1 MKIAEYQQM
10 MDYLTGPRERFN
22 GGGSVRNKTIL
33 PKKKP
38 EEEVKKRKIKNFEKL
53 RSVLENPEEVKKMI
67 DKPKRGLVDEPGSYA
82 GYTDDEAKK
91 IFGKLLKDKQWS
103 KLSRQEKTNLK
114 NEFDRRGQGIKARK
128 PGAQTPEKL
137 KQIADDYLK
146 SINTALKNE
155 DLSKITLFKEYLE
168 TNYPNE
174 ANSIAAA
181 YRDKGVKKPTR
192 EALYNARQ
200 KLASKL
206 VIRPKLTSQDIFKK
220 LISGPKKSFVDI
232 PGIDVKKLPKFKFNF
247 NPRKGGESSKLKVQK
262 ELDKLLKSKIITNK
276 LNNNVLPTISDVSK
290 VLKSDATKSSTRL
303 LNLADEIQNLNYSS
317 VIKDKAKNYID
328 SSNIRQGGGEARK
341 IYERRLRSMLNLD
354 TALPQLRETIVGKIS
369 NIIPQLKGLINVD
382 EVGSLTASMRRGSG
396 PYAIFGQILGSEFN
410 QGVKGVKIDNVK
422 SIAQRTINSLPID
435 SSERLEEIKKY
446 NAKVDAFETEA
457 NKNNPIKKVKGQK
470 ISLKPPSE
478 TIKNKKVYNQYKD
491 LFDDHYKKYG
501 YSFEVSA
508 DTDSIPDIAKKLDNK
523 SFQNTVKNRFT
534 KLIGKGGK
542 FGALVGLGTLA
553 GTGFALA
560 DQPGVQEAAESF
572 PTKTEA
578 GAGLAAA
585 TVGTKTGRSL
595 FSKAFK
601 GLDRFLLRPLTAIEA
616 PTLAVPQSLYQT
628 YKLGSDIAKNQQTDV
643 SAADITLPTSLSS
656 AAASKKFGLDLF
668 ANNAGF
674 IKKFLRAGLS
684 PRAVSLLSRG
694 SVFATPFIETGIQG
708 YNAYKA
714 LKEADKKADIS
725 EPRVDTALGKA
736 PISYYN
742 KIMSELPAVDR
753 FGAAG
758 GGIMKMA
765 GKSSGPA
772 PESGPTPQGL
782 DFLMKRGR

>member
-67 DKPKRGLVDEPGSYA
+67 DKPKRGLVDEPGSYS
-82 GYTDDEAKK
+82 GRRKRAK
-91 IFGKLLKDKQWS
+91 G
-103 KLSRQEKTNLK
+103 
-114 NEFDRRGQGIKARK
+114 EFDIKI
-128 PGAQTPEKL
+128 EKL
-137 KQIADDYLK
+137 KKIKNDYLK
-146 SINTALKNE
+146 FVKDSLKKG
-155 DLSKITLFKEYLE
+155 DLSKVGLFREYVRKNYPERFNAIYSAYGDRKIPRPNKEVLFKARNTLAKKLVV
-168 TNYPNE
+168 NPNLTLKQITFKLTGGLY
-174 ANSIAAA
+174 ASL
-181 YRDKGVKKPTR
+181 KGVPG
-192 EALYNARQ
+192 LN
-200 KLASKL
+200 
-206 VIRPKLTSQDIFKK
+206 
-220 LISGPKKSFVDI
+220 VDS
-232 PGIDVKKLPKFKFNF
+232 LPKPKYKTELGQGLAKKV
-247 NPRKGGESSKLKVQK
+247 KGEVDQ
-262 ELDKLLKSKIITNK
+262 LLKSKIITDKLKANK
-276 LNNNVLPTISDVSK
+276 FPTISDVSK
-290 VLKSDATKSSTRL
+290 VLKSDPTVSETRL
-303 LNLADEIQNLNYSS
+303 TDLANTLQDSSSSQKIKNLASNYLEQTTDQRTPGG
-317 VIKDKAKNYID
+317 KKARYL
-328 SSNIRQGGGEARK
+328 
-341 IYERRLRSMLNLD
+341 YERRFKDLMNLETTLPNIRRNILN
-354 TALPQLRETIVGKIS
+354 KIT
-369 NIIPQLKGLINVD
+369 NFIPQLKGLLSVD
-382 EVGSLTASMRRGSG
+382 EIGSLTASMRRGSG
-396 PYAIFGQILGSEFN
+396 PYAIFGQVLGSDFN
-410 QGVKGVKIDNVK
+410 EVAKGNTIDGIK
-422 SIAQRTINSLPID
+422 SLTQKKINSLPID
-435 SSERLEEIKKY
+435 SPERLKEIKKY
-446 NAKVDAFETEA
+446 NAKVDAFEAEA
-457 NKNNPIKKVKGQK
+457 NKNNPTKKVKGQK

-501 YSFEVSA
+501 YSFEVAA

-523 SFQNTVKNRFT
+523 AFQKTIKNRFT
-534 KLIGKGGK
+534 KLISKGGK
-542 FGALVGLGTLA
+542 FGALVAAGTLA

-560 DQPGVQEAAESF
+560 DQPDTATELVDEVALTKGPTGF

-578 GAGLAAA
+578 GAALAAA
-585 TVGTKTGRSL
+585 TAGTKTGRSL

-616 PTLAVPQSLYQT
+616 PTLAIPQSLYQT
-628 YKLGSDIAKNQQTDV
+628 YKLGSDIAKGQQTGV

-656 AAASKKFGLDLF
+656 FAASKKFGLDLF
-668 ANNAGF
+668 ADNAGR
-674 IKKFLRAGLS
+674 IRRFLRG
-684 PRAVSLLSRG
+684 PFTQTGIRALSRG
-694 SVFATPFIETGIQG
+694 SVFATPFIEAGIQG

-742 KIMSELPAVDR
+742 KIMSQLPAVDR

>member
-1 MKIAEYQQM
+1 MKIAEYRQM
-10 MDYLTGPRERFN
+10 MEYLTRPGFN
-22 GGGSVRNKTIL
+22 GGGSVRNKTVL

-38 EEEVKKRKIKNFEKL
+38 EEEVKKRKIKNFEKAKPA
-53 RSVLENPEEVKKMI
+53 LENPKEVKEMI

-103 KLSRQEKTNLK
+103 KLSKQEKKNLK
-114 NEFDRRGQGIKARK
+114 NEFDRREKGTKARK
-128 PGAQTPEKL
+128 PSAQTPEKL

-220 LISGPKKSFVDI
+220 LISGPKVSFVDI

-290 VLKSDATKSSTRL
+290 VLKSDPTKSSTRL

-396 PYAIFGQILGSEFN
+396 PYAIFGQVLGSEFN
-410 QGVKGVKIDNVK
+410 QEVKGVKIDSIK
-422 SIAQRTINSLPID
+422 SVSQKKINSLPVN

-446 NAKVDAFETEA
+446 NAKVDAFEAEA
-457 NKNNPIKKVKGQK
+457 NKNNPTKKVKGQK

-523 SFQNTVKNRFT
+523 SFQNTIKNRFT

-572 PTKTEA
+572 PTKTAA

-585 TVGTKTGRSL
+585 TVGTKTGRDL
-595 FSKAFK
+595 FSKGFK
-601 GLDRFLLRPLTAIEA
+601 GFDRFLLRPLTAIEA
-616 PTLAVPQSLYQT
+616 PAAALPQSAFQAG
-628 YKLGSDIAKNQQTDV
+628 KLIGDVKRGEQTDV
-643 SAADITLPTSLSS
+643 KGMDITLPTSLSS
-656 AAASKKFGLDLF
+656 LAASKKFGLNLF
-668 ANNAGF
+668 ADNAGRM
-674 IKKFLRAGLS
+674 KKFLRAGLS

-694 SVFATPFIETGIQG
+694 SVFATPIIETGIQG
-708 YNAYKA
+708 YNAMKA
-714 LKEADKKADIS
+714 LQDARRNAS
-725 EPRVDTALGKA
+725 VFEPRVDTALGEA

-742 KIMSELPAVDR
+742 KIMSELPEVDR
-753 FGAAG
+753 SGAAG

>member
-67 DKPKRGLVDEPGSYA
+67 DKPKRGLVDEPGSYS
-82 GYTDDEAKK
+82 GRRKRAK
-91 IFGKLLKDKQWS
+91 G
-103 KLSRQEKTNLK
+103 
-114 NEFDRRGQGIKARK
+114 EFDIKI
-128 PGAQTPEKL
+128 EKL
-137 KQIADDYLK
+137 KKIKNDYLK
-146 SINTALKNE
+146 FVKDSLKKG
-155 DLSKITLFKEYLE
+155 DLSKVGLFREYVRKNYPERFNAIYSAYGDRKIPRPNKEVLFKARNILAKKLVV
-168 TNYPNE
+168 NPNLTLKQITFKLTGGLY
-174 ANSIAAA
+174 ASL
-181 YRDKGVKKPTR
+181 KGVPG
-192 EALYNARQ
+192 LN
-200 KLASKL
+200 
-206 VIRPKLTSQDIFKK
+206 
-220 LISGPKKSFVDI
+220 VDS
-232 PGIDVKKLPKFKFNF
+232 LPKPKYKTELGQGLAKKV
-247 NPRKGGESSKLKVQK
+247 KGEVDQ
-262 ELDKLLKSKIITNK
+262 LLKSKIITDKLKANK
-276 LNNNVLPTISDVSK
+276 FPTISDVSK
-290 VLKSDATKSSTRL
+290 VLKSDPTVSETRL
-303 LNLADEIQNLNYSS
+303 TDLANTLQDSSSSQKIKNLASNYLEQTTDQRTPGG
-317 VIKDKAKNYID
+317 KKARYL
-328 SSNIRQGGGEARK
+328 
-341 IYERRLRSMLNLD
+341 YERRFKDLMNLETTLPNIRRNILN
-354 TALPQLRETIVGKIS
+354 KIT
-369 NIIPQLKGLINVD
+369 NFIPQLKGLLSVD
-382 EVGSLTASMRRGSG
+382 EIGSLTASMRRGSG
-396 PYAIFGQILGSEFN
+396 PYAIFGQVLGSDFN
-410 QGVKGVKIDNVK
+410 EVAKGNTIDGIK
-422 SIAQRTINSLPID
+422 SLTQKKINSLPID
-435 SSERLEEIKKY
+435 SPERLKEIKKY
-446 NAKVDAFETEA
+446 NAKVDAFEAEA
-457 NKNNPIKKVKGQK
+457 NKNNPTKKVKGQK

-501 YSFEVSA
+501 YSFEVAA

-523 SFQNTVKNRFT
+523 AFQKTIKNRFT
-534 KLIGKGGK
+534 KLISKGGK
-542 FGALVGLGTLA
+542 FGALVAAGTLA

-560 DQPGVQEAAESF
+560 DQPDTATELVDEVALTKGPTGF

-578 GAGLAAA
+578 GAALAAA
-585 TVGTKTGRSL
+585 TAGTKTGRSL

-616 PTLAVPQSLYQT
+616 PTLAIPQSLYQT
-628 YKLGSDIAKNQQTDV
+628 YKLGSDIAKGQQTGV

-656 AAASKKFGLDLF
+656 FAASKKFGLDLF
-668 ANNAGF
+668 ADNAGR
-674 IKKFLRAGLS
+674 IRRFLRG
-684 PRAVSLLSRG
+684 PFTQTGIRALSRG
-694 SVFATPFIETGIQG
+694 SVFATPFIEAGIQG

-742 KIMSELPAVDR
+742 KIMSQLPAVDR

-782 DFLMKRGR
+782 DFLMKRGRQY

>member
-67 DKPKRGLVDEPGSYA
+67 DKPKRGLVDEPGSYS
-82 GYTDDEAKK
+82 GRRKRAK
-91 IFGKLLKDKQWS
+91 G
-103 KLSRQEKTNLK
+103 
-114 NEFDRRGQGIKARK
+114 EFDIKI
-128 PGAQTPEKL
+128 EKL
-137 KQIADDYLK
+137 KKIKNDYLK
-146 SINTALKNE
+146 FVKDSLKKG
-155 DLSKITLFKEYLE
+155 DLSKVGLFREYVRKNYPERFNAIYSAYGDRKIPRPNKEVLFKARNTLAKKLVV
-168 TNYPNE
+168 NPNLTLKQITFKLTGGLY
-174 ANSIAAA
+174 ASL
-181 YRDKGVKKPTR
+181 KGVPG
-192 EALYNARQ
+192 LN
-200 KLASKL
+200 
-206 VIRPKLTSQDIFKK
+206 
-220 LISGPKKSFVDI
+220 VDS
-232 PGIDVKKLPKFKFNF
+232 LPKPKYKTELGQGLAKKV
-247 NPRKGGESSKLKVQK
+247 KGEVDQ
-262 ELDKLLKSKIITNK
+262 LLKSKIITDKLKANK
-276 LNNNVLPTISDVSK
+276 FPTISDVSK
-290 VLKSDATKSSTRL
+290 VLKSDPTVSETRL
-303 LNLADEIQNLNYSS
+303 TDLANTLQDSSSSQKIKNLASNYLEQTTDQRTPGG
-317 VIKDKAKNYID
+317 KKARYL
-328 SSNIRQGGGEARK
+328 
-341 IYERRLRSMLNLD
+341 YERRFKDLMNLETTLPNIRRNILN
-354 TALPQLRETIVGKIS
+354 KIT
-369 NIIPQLKGLINVD
+369 NFIPQLKGLLSVD
-382 EVGSLTASMRRGSG
+382 EIGSLTASMRRGSG
-396 PYAIFGQILGSEFN
+396 PYAIFGQVLGSDFN
-410 QGVKGVKIDNVK
+410 EVAKGNTIDGIK
-422 SIAQRTINSLPID
+422 SLTQKKINSLPID
-435 SSERLEEIKKY
+435 SPERLKEIKKY
-446 NAKVDAFETEA
+446 NAKVDAFEAEA
-457 NKNNPIKKVKGQK
+457 NKNNPTKKVKGQK

-501 YSFEVSA
+501 YSFEVAA

-523 SFQNTVKNRFT
+523 AFQKTIKNRFT
-534 KLIGKGGK
+534 KLISKGGK
-542 FGALVGLGTLA
+542 FGALVAAGTLA

-560 DQPGVQEAAESF
+560 DQPDTATELVDEVALTKGPTGF

-578 GAGLAAA
+578 GAALAAA
-585 TVGTKTGRSL
+585 TAGTKTGRSL

-616 PTLAVPQSLYQT
+616 PTLAIPQSLYQT
-628 YKLGSDIAKNQQTDV
+628 YKLGSDIAKGQQTGV

-656 AAASKKFGLDLF
+656 FAASKKFGLDLF
-668 ANNAGF
+668 ADNAGR
-674 IKKFLRAGLS
+674 IRRFLRG
-684 PRAVSLLSRG
+684 PFTQTGIRALSRG
-694 SVFATPFIETGIQG
+694 SVFATPFIEAGIQG

-742 KIMSELPAVDR
+742 KIMSQLPAVDR

-782 DFLMKRGR
+782 DFLMKRGRQY

>member
-67 DKPKRGLVDEPGSYA
+67 DKPKRGLVDEPGSYS
-82 GYTDDEAKK
+82 GRRKRAK
-91 IFGKLLKDKQWS
+91 G
-103 KLSRQEKTNLK
+103 
-114 NEFDRRGQGIKARK
+114 EFDIKI
-128 PGAQTPEKL
+128 EKL
-137 KQIADDYLK
+137 KKIKNDYLK
-146 SINTALKNE
+146 FVKDSLKKG
-155 DLSKITLFKEYLE
+155 DLSKVGLFREYVRKNYPERFNAIYSAYGDRKIPRPNKEVLFKARNILAKKLVV
-168 TNYPNE
+168 NPNLTLKQITFKLTGGLY
-174 ANSIAAA
+174 ASL
-181 YRDKGVKKPTR
+181 KGVPG
-192 EALYNARQ
+192 LN
-200 KLASKL
+200 
-206 VIRPKLTSQDIFKK
+206 
-220 LISGPKKSFVDI
+220 VDS
-232 PGIDVKKLPKFKFNF
+232 LPKPKYKTELGQGLAKKV
-247 NPRKGGESSKLKVQK
+247 KGEVDQ
-262 ELDKLLKSKIITNK
+262 LLKSKIITDKLKANK
-276 LNNNVLPTISDVSK
+276 FPTISDVSK
-290 VLKSDATKSSTRL
+290 VLKSDPTVSETRL
-303 LNLADEIQNLNYSS
+303 TDLANTLQDSSSSQKIKNLASNYLEQTTDQRTPGG
-317 VIKDKAKNYID
+317 KKARYL
-328 SSNIRQGGGEARK
+328 
-341 IYERRLRSMLNLD
+341 YERRFKDLMNLETTLPNIRRNILN
-354 TALPQLRETIVGKIS
+354 KIT
-369 NIIPQLKGLINVD
+369 NFIPQLKGLLSVD
-382 EVGSLTASMRRGSG
+382 EIGSLTASMRRGSG
-396 PYAIFGQILGSEFN
+396 PYAIFGQVLGSDFN
-410 QGVKGVKIDNVK
+410 EVAKGNTIDGIK
-422 SIAQRTINSLPID
+422 SLTQKKINSLPID
-435 SSERLEEIKKY
+435 SPERLKEIKKY
-446 NAKVDAFETEA
+446 NAKVDAFEAEA
-457 NKNNPIKKVKGQK
+457 NKNNPTKKVKGQK

-501 YSFEVSA
+501 YSFEVAA

-523 SFQNTVKNRFT
+523 AFQKTIKNRFT
-534 KLIGKGGK
+534 KLISKGGK
-542 FGALVGLGTLA
+542 FGALVAAGTLA

-560 DQPGVQEAAESF
+560 DQPDTATELVDEVALTKGPTGF

-578 GAGLAAA
+578 GAALAAA
-585 TVGTKTGRSL
+585 TAGTKTGRSL

-616 PTLAVPQSLYQT
+616 PTLAIPQSLYQT
-628 YKLGSDIAKNQQTDV
+628 YKLGSDIAKGQQTGV

-656 AAASKKFGLDLF
+656 FAASKKFGLDLF
-668 ANNAGF
+668 ADNAGR
-674 IKKFLRAGLS
+674 IRRFLRG
-684 PRAVSLLSRG
+684 PFTQTGIRTLSRG
-694 SVFATPFIETGIQG
+694 SVFATPFIEAGIQG

-742 KIMSELPAVDR
+742 KIMSQLPAVDR

-782 DFLMKRGR
+782 DFLMKRGRQY